1 MDLIFKEQA
10 SIWDTEYRINRAK
23 TISNKIK
30 SLIRINKDDSIIDFG
45 AGTGLIGLNFIDTT
59 KHITFIEKSIEM
71 VNVLKK
77 KISVFENSD
86 FKVFDD
92 LLDNGISE
100 NSFDLIMS
108 SMVFHHIKDIIG
120 TGTRLYDLLKQGK
133 NLCIVDLISD
143 DGSFHE
149 NEKDFDGYN
158 GFDPIWLSDQFIEC
172 GFKYKKHEIFFS
184 DFKQNGEKEFKYS
197 LFILIMEK

>member
-30 SLIRINKDDSIIDFG
+30 SLIPINKDDSIIDFG

-100 NSFDLIMS
+100 NSSDLIMS

-120 TGTRLYDLLKQGK
+120 TRTRLYDLLKQGK

-172 GFKYKKHEIFFS
+172 GFKYKKHGIFFS